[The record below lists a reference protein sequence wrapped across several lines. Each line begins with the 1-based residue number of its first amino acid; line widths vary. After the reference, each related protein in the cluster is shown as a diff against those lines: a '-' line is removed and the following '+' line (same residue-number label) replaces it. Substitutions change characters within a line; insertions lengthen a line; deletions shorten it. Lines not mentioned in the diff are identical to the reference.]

1 MKQSAPMKRTPMKR
15 AAPMARTAKPA
26 TGKPKAKKC
35 ANRACRAD
43 YLPDPKRLYK
53 NWCSDDCALVIAL
66 DKLAKQKAAK
76 EKAERAE
83 TKRRKAEGMTHKE
96 HLKLT
101 EKLVN
106 RCVVLRDWND
116 GCISCHMPSH
126 YDGIWTASHFK
137 SVGSNSALRF
147 NLRNIHKGCE
157 QCNLFKSG
165 NIAEYEKRLLLKRGP
180 EVVDWLK
187 NHTRSREYTKEWLM
201 RAQAIARRYIKRREK
216 RLGIK

>member
-1 MKQSAPMKRTPMKR
+1 MKRGAGFKP
-15 AAPMARTAKPA
+15 PEAKPA
-26 TGKPKAKKC
+26 KGPKAKKC
-35 ANRACRAD
+35 ANRACRAE
-43 YLPDPKRLYK
+43 YLPDARQPWK
-53 NWCSDDCALVIAL
+53 NWCTDDCGAVIGLAN
-66 DKLAKQKAAK
+66 LAKKKAAK

-83 TKRRKAEGMTHKE
+83 VKRRKAEGMTHKE

-106 RCVVLRDWND
+106 RCVVLRDWD
-116 GCISCHMPSH
+116 HGCISCHMPSH

-165 NIAEYEKRLLLKRGP
+165 NIAEYERRLLLKRGP
-180 EVVDWLK
+180 EIVEWLK
-187 NHTRSREYTKEWLM
+187 CHTRSREYTKEWLI
-201 RAQAIARRYIKRREK
+201 RAQGIARRYIKRREK